1 MEMSCKVAPQA
12 IRSGLR
18 SEMGEAVIMFPP
30 KACTTTDTDSQ
41 CGERKGESER
51 GRHVRDREAYRR
63 GGAETDKRGRHRQ
76 TNRQTDR
83 KRHETDRQRLIELDR
98 NRKGKTEKH
107 IREREREREREI
119 VQQIQNHKRD
129 RRGDR
134 TRQTE
139 SQIHTET
146 REID

>member
-107 IREREREREREI
+107 IRERERDSTNTKSQERQEGR
-119 VQQIQNHKRD
+119 QNQTDRVTDTHRD
-129 RRGDR
+129 
-134 TRQTE
+134 TR
-139 SQIHTET
+139 
-146 REID
+146 D